1 MKDNTRKTLKFY
13 WQEVRNHKI
22 SLWLTLMAMV
32 VANVIDSITPI
43 YFKWFFNELSLGGDK
58 NILAKNL
65 IYILIIITGLSVLR
79 WIFWR
84 VAAFASNFMQ
94 SVTMSDLG
102 SRCFDYLQ
110 KHSYAYF
117 SNNFTGSLVKR
128 VKSFVNSF
136 EVLADQ
142 FTYEVL
148 PAVVKITVITIV
160 LTKVNIFLG
169 LGMLLWTV
177 VFMIIN
183 WIFTKYKIQFDIKRS
198 AVETAGSSFLA
209 DTVTNNTNIKLFNGY
224 KRESKGYA
232 NLLGKLHKIRL
243 FSWNLTTKFYALQS
257 FLLLV
262 LEMGIYFFAVKLW
275 VKGFLTVGD
284 FVLIQTYIFEVIM
297 MVWDFGRVMTR
308 IYEYLAEAEEMTII
322 LSTPYDIEDKPNAVN
337 LKVNKGKINFEKVS
351 FVYEKGERV
360 LKNFNLEIEPGQT
373 VALVGLSGSGKST
386 LVKLL
391 LRMHD
396 IQSGKILI
404 DDQDISTVTQE
415 SLRKQV
421 SLVPQDPILFHRSL
435 MENIRYGR
443 FKATDEEVIK
453 AARLAYCD
461 KFISKLPDGYGTFVG
476 ERGIKLS
483 GGERQRVAI
492 ARAILKNAPI
502 LILDEATSSLDSESE
517 KYIQEALNNLT
528 KDKTVIVIA
537 HRLSTIKKVD
547 RIVVLENGKIVEDG
561 SHSQL
566 IKKENGVYKQLWD
579 IQVGGFLQE

>member
-1 MKDNTRKTLKFY
+1 MKDNTRKTLKYY
-13 WQEVRNHKI
+13 WQEVLNHKV
-22 SLWLTLMAMV
+22 SLWLTVFAMV
-32 VANVIDSITPI
+32 MANVIDSIVPI
-43 YFKWFFNELSLGGDK
+43 YFKWFFNELSSDQDK
-58 NILAKNL
+58 TVL
-65 IYILIIITGLSVLR
+65 IKSLFHILIIITVLSLAR

-94 SVTMSDLG
+94 SISMSGLG
-102 SRCFDYLQ
+102 SKCFNFLQ

-117 SNNFTGSLVKR
+117 SNSFTGSLVKR
-128 VKSFVNSF
+128 IKSFVSSF

-160 LTKVNIFLG
+160 LARVNIFLG

-177 VFMIIN
+177 IFMVIN
-183 WIFTKYKIQFDIKRS
+183 WVFTKYKIKFDIKRS
-198 AVETAGSSFLA
+198 SIETAGSSFLA

-232 NLLGKLHKIRL
+232 SLLIKLHKIRL

-275 VKGFLTVGD
+275 TGDVLTVGD
-284 FVLIQTYIFEVIM
+284 FVLIQTYIFEVMM

-322 LSTPYDIEDKPNAVN
+322 LGTPYEVEDKINAAD
-337 LKVNKGKINFEKVS
+337 LKVDKGRIKFDKVS
-351 FVYEKGERV
+351 FDYEKGESV

-391 LRMHD
+391 LRFHD
-396 IQSGKILI
+396 IQRGEILI
-404 DDQDISTVTQE
+404 DGQDISNVTQE

-435 MENIRYGR
+435 MENMRYGR
-443 FKATDEEVIK
+443 FGATDNEVIE
-453 AARLAYCD
+453 ASRLAYCD
-461 KFISKLPDGYGTFVG
+461 KFISKLPGGYGTFVG

-517 KYIQEALNNLT
+517 KYIQEALATLT

-547 RIVVLENGKIVEDG
+547 RIVVLEKGKIVEDG
-561 SHSQL
+561 THSEL
-566 IKKENGVYKQLWD
+566 IKKEKGVYKQLWD
-579 IQVGGFLQE
+579 IQVGGFIQE

>member
-13 WQEVRNHKI
+13 WQEVLNHKT
-22 SLWLTLMAMV
+22 SLWLTVFAMV
-32 VANVIDSITPI
+32 AANVIDSVVPI
-43 YFKWFFNELSLGGDK
+43 YFKQFFNELSSGQKDIVLVKG
-58 NILAKNL
+58 LFS
-65 IYILIIITGLSVLR
+65 ILIIIAVLSLVR

-94 SVTMSDLG
+94 SISMSGLG
-102 SRCFDYLQ
+102 TRCFDYLQ

-128 VKSFVNSF
+128 VKSFVSSF

-142 FTYEVL
+142 FTYEIL
-148 PAVVKITVITIV
+148 PAVVKITVITVV
-160 LTKVNIFLG
+160 LARVNIFLG
-169 LGMLLWTV
+169 LGMLLWTI

-183 WIFTKYKIQFDIKRS
+183 WFFTKYKIKYDIKRS
-198 AVETAGSSFLA
+198 AAETAGSSFLA
-209 DTVTNNTNIKLFNGY
+209 DTVTNNINIKLFNGY
-224 KRESKGYA
+224 KKESKGYE
-232 NLLGKLHKIRL
+232 NLLMRLHKIRL

-257 FLLLV
+257 FLLLA
-262 LEMGIYFFAVKLW
+262 LEMGIYFFAIKLW

-284 FVLIQTYIFEVIM
+284 FVLIQTYIFEVMM

-322 LSTPYDIEDKPNAVN
+322 LNTPYGVKDINLASD
-337 LKVNKGKINFEKVS
+337 LKVTAGEIKFNKVF
-351 FVYEKGERV
+351 FDYEKGESV
-360 LKNFNLEIEPGQT
+360 LKNFSLEIKPGQT

-391 LRMHD
+391 LRFND
-396 IQSGKILI
+396 IQKGEILI
-404 DDQDISTVTQE
+404 DGQNISKVTQE
-415 SLRKQV
+415 SLRRQI

-435 MENIRYGR
+435 MENMRYGR
-443 FKATDEEVIK
+443 FGASDDEVIR
-453 AARLAYCD
+453 ASRLAYCD
-461 KFISKLPDGYGTFVG
+461 KFISKLPGGYGTFVG

-517 KYIQEALNNLT
+517 KYIQEALGTLT
-528 KDKTVIVIA
+528 KDKTVMVIA

-547 RIVVLENGKIVEDG
+547 RIVVLEKGKIVEDG
-561 SHSQL
+561 THAEL
-566 IKKENGVYKQLWD
+566 IKKKNGVYKELWD
-579 IQVGGFLQE
+579 IQVGGFIQE

>member
-13 WQEVRNHKI
+13 WQEVLNHKT
-22 SLWLTLMAMV
+22 SLWLTVFAMV
-32 VANVIDSITPI
+32 AANVIDSVVPI
-43 YFKWFFNELSLGGDK
+43 YFKQFFNELSSGQKDIVLVKG
-58 NILAKNL
+58 LFS
-65 IYILIIITGLSVLR
+65 ILIIIAVLSLTR

-94 SVTMSDLG
+94 SISMSGLG

-128 VKSFVNSF
+128 VKSFVSSF

-142 FTYEVL
+142 FTYEIL
-148 PAVVKITVITIV
+148 PAVVKITVITVV
-160 LTKVNIFLG
+160 LARVNIFLG
-169 LGMLLWTV
+169 LGMLLWTI

-183 WIFTKYKIQFDIKRS
+183 WFFTKYKIKYDIKRS
-198 AVETAGSSFLA
+198 AAETAGSSFLA
-209 DTVTNNTNIKLFNGY
+209 DTVTNNINIKLFNGY
-224 KRESKGYA
+224 KKESKGYE
-232 NLLGKLHKIRL
+232 NLLMRLHKIRL

-257 FLLLV
+257 FLLLA
-262 LEMGIYFFAVKLW
+262 LEMGIYFFAIKLW

-284 FVLIQTYIFEVIM
+284 FVLIQTYIFEVMM

-322 LSTPYDIEDKPNAVN
+322 LNTPYGVKDINLASD
-337 LKVNKGKINFEKVS
+337 LKVTAGEIKFNKVF
-351 FVYEKGERV
+351 FDYEKGESV
-360 LKNFNLEIEPGQT
+360 LKNFSLEIKPGQT

-391 LRMHD
+391 LRFND
-396 IQSGKILI
+396 IQKGEILI
-404 DDQDISTVTQE
+404 DGQNISKVTQE
-415 SLRKQV
+415 SLRRQI

-435 MENIRYGR
+435 MENMRYGR
-443 FKATDEEVIK
+443 FGASDDEVIR
-453 AARLAYCD
+453 ASRLAYCD
-461 KFISKLPDGYGTFVG
+461 KFISKLPGGYGTFVG

-517 KYIQEALNNLT
+517 KYIQEALGTLT
-528 KDKTVIVIA
+528 KDKTVMVIA

-547 RIVVLENGKIVEDG
+547 RIVVLEKGKIVEDG
-561 SHSQL
+561 THAEL
-566 IKKENGVYKQLWD
+566 IKKKNGVYKELWD
-579 IQVGGFLQE
+579 IQVGGFIQE